1 MPLWLIYGKLQEFL
15 DLCARNKMKIF
26 TIINPVL
33 YSIDSSMVLN
43 KPTFPSCKNVLI
55 IRKIHLYVFWL
66 RGVLFYPGP
75 ANCLLQFY
83 LY

>member
-1 MPLWLIYGKLQEFL
+1 MPLWLLYGKLQEFL

-26 TIINPVL
+26 TNINPVL
-33 YSIDSSMVLN
+33 YSIDSTTVFN
-43 KPTFPSCKNVLI
+43 KSAIPSSKNVLI
-55 IRKIHLYVFWL
+55 IRKIHLYGFWL
-66 RGVLFYPGP
+66 QGVLFYPGP